1 MPSLSEGSYS
11 GYVSAILAGSG
22 SSATVEFRIQTD
34 TIQSNSY
41 YLSCAV
47 GACSDGTTYSFST
60 MYKYSSFT
68 IRFDVIIACSYS
80 ASTPSDISYNY

>member
-22 SSATVEFRIQTD
+22 SSATVEFHIQTD
-34 TIQSNSY
+34 TIQSNPY

-60 MYKYSSFT
+60 IYKYSSFP
-68 IRFDVIIACSYS
+68 IRFDVTCSYS